1 MSVMNNGLDRRKF
14 LKTGLVGATG
24 LIVGFYL
31 PGKHEIFAAGSQPV
45 DMNAFIHVSPDD
57 VVTVM
62 VSKSEMGQGVATS
75 LPMLVAEELECDW
88 RKIRFEFAPAAKVY
102 FDPAFGMQG
111 TGGSTSI
118 HSCWQPLRTVGATT
132 REMLISAAAQKWGV
146 DASECRAENGK
157 VVHMG
162 SKRSATYGSLAEAA
176 SKLPVPTDVK
186 LKEYAE
192 YKIIGKPMKR
202 LDVPEKV
209 NGRAKFGIDQRRP
222 GMLHAVVLRCPVF
235 GGKVASFDA
244 TKAKQVKGVRDV
256 VQISDGI
263 AVVADNT
270 WDAMEGRR
278 ALEVT
283 WDFGPGADFDTETM
297 YANFGK
303 SLDSKAGY
311 SAKKVGDAASA
322 LNSAATKIEAE
333 YRAPYEAH
341 ACMEPMNCTA
351 DIREGEGAD
360 LWVPTQFQTPSQAA
374 AAKIAGVSPD
384 KVNVHTTFLGG
395 GFGRRG
401 WSDFVNEACET
412 SKAMKAPVQVTWS
425 REDDMQ
431 HDYYR
436 PASLVRFSAGF
447 DADGK
452 PVAFSAHIACDSI
465 MRWFYGPS
473 YVKNGYDDSSVE
485 GIADQ
490 PYDFPNVAVD
500 YNLVAGPVPQGFW
513 RSVGASQNG
522 FFRECFIDE
531 MAAAAKK
538 DPYEFRRDLL
548 QNNARNLGV
557 LNLVAEKAGWGKPI
571 PAGHYRGIAVV
582 EAFNTYVAEVAE
594 ISLDKDKNVKVHR
607 VWVAVDVGQPVN
619 PAIIEQQ
626 VRGGVVFGL
635 SQGLKG
641 EITIQKGRVVQ
652 GNFDTFEVLRMNEM
666 PHVEVFITDSHLMPP
681 TGMGEP
687 AVPPIT
693 PAVYNAIFAA
703 TGKRVR
709 KMPYRPDELA

>member
-1 MSVMNNGLDRRKF
+1 MSVINNGLDRRKF
-14 LKTGLVGATG
+14 LKTGVVGATG

-31 PGKHEIFAAGSQPV
+31 PGKHELLAAEAAPV
-45 DMNAFIHVSPDD
+45 VMNAFIHVSPED
-57 VVTVM
+57 VVTVL

-88 RKIRFEFAPAAKVY
+88 RRIHFEFAPAARVY

-118 HSCWQPLRTVGATT
+118 HSSWEPLRKAGATA

-162 SKRSATYGSLAEAA
+162 TKRTATYGSLAEAA
-176 SKLPVPTDVK
+176 AKIPAPTDVK
-186 LKEYAE
+186 LKDYAQ

-202 LDVPEKV
+202 LDAHEKV

-244 TKAKQVKGVRDV
+244 TKAKQVRGVKDV
-256 VQISDGI
+256 VQISDGV

-278 ALEVT
+278 ALEVN
-283 WDFGPGADFDTETM
+283 WDFGPSADVTTASIF
-297 YANFGK
+297 ANFAK
-303 SLDSKAGY
+303 SLESEQGY
-311 SAKKVGDAASA
+311 SAKKAGDAATA
-322 LNSAATKIEAE
+322 LNGAATKIEAE

-351 DIREGEGAD
+351 DIREGVSAE

-374 AAKIAGVSPD
+374 AAKIAGISPD
-384 KVNVHTTFLGG
+384 KALVHTTFLGG

-401 WSDFVNEACET
+401 WSDFVNEACEV

-436 PASLVRFSAGF
+436 PASLVRFSAGL
-447 DADGK
+447 DASGK
-452 PVAFSAHIACDSI
+452 PVSFSAHIACDSI
-465 MRWFYGPS
+465 MNWFYPGS
-473 YVKNGYDDSSVE
+473 IRNGFDDSSVE
-485 GIADQ
+485 GIADV
-490 PYDFPNVAVD
+490 PYDFPNIAVN
-500 YNLVAGPVPQGFW
+500 YNLVSGPIPQGFW

-531 MAAAAKK
+531 VAAAAKK

-548 QNNARNLGV
+548 QNNPRNLGV
-557 LNLVAEKAGWGKPI
+557 LNLAAEKGNWGKPL
-571 PAGHYRGIAVV
+571 PAGRYRGIAVV
-582 EAFNTYVAEVAE
+582 EAFNTYVAEVVE
-594 ISLDKDKNVKVHR
+594 ISMDKDKNVKVHN
-607 VWVAVDVGQPVN
+607 VVVAVDLGQPVN

-626 VRGGVVFGL
+626 VRGGVVYGL

-641 EITIQKGRVVQ
+641 EITIDKGRVVQ
-652 GNFDTFEVLRMNEM
+652 ANFDTFEVLRMNEM
-666 PHVEVFITDSHLMPP
+666 PHVEVYITDSHLTPP

-687 AVPPIT
+687 AVPPVT

>member
-1 MSVMNNGLDRRKF
+1 MSVIINGVDRRKF
-14 LKTGLVGATG
+14 LKTSLAGATG

-31 PGKHEIFAAGSQPV
+31 PGRHEVLAAEAAPATI
-45 DMNAFIHVSPDD
+45 NAFIQISPENTITI
-57 VVTVM
+57 V

-75 LPMLVAEELECDW
+75 LPMLAAEELECDW
-88 RKIRFEFAPAAKVY
+88 RKVGFEFAPAAKVY

-118 HSCWQPLRTVGATT
+118 HSSWEPLRKAGATA
-132 REMLISAAAQKWGV
+132 REMLISAAAQKWSV
-146 DASECRAENGK
+146 DASECRAENGE

-162 SKRSATYGSLAEAA
+162 TKRRASYGSLAEAA
-176 SKLPVPTDVK
+176 AKLPPPTDVK
-186 LKEYAE
+186 LKDPAE
-192 YKIIGKPMKR
+192 FKVIGKPYKR
-202 LDVPEKV
+202 LDTGEKV

-222 GMLHAVVLRCPVF
+222 GMYHAVVLRCPVF

-244 TKAKQVKGVRDV
+244 SKAKQVRGVKDV

-270 WDAMEGRR
+270 WNAMQGRK
-278 ALEVT
+278 ALDVQ
-283 WDFGPGADFDTETM
+283 WDFGPNAEASTDSIF
-297 YANFGK
+297 ANFAK
-303 SLDSKAGY
+303 SLDSKQGY
-311 SAKKVGDAASA
+311 SARKVGDAAEA
-322 LNSAATKIEAE
+322 LNSAATKVDAE

-341 ACMEPMNCTA
+341 ATMEPMNCTA

-360 LWVPTQFQTPSQAA
+360 LWVPTQFQTPSQAT

-401 WSDFVNEACET
+401 WSDFVIEACEV

-436 PASLVRFSAGF
+436 PASLVRFSAGL
-447 DADGK
+447 DSSGK

-465 MRWFYGPS
+465 FKWFYGS
-473 YVKNGYDDSSVE
+473 VKDDFDDSSVE
-485 GIADQ
+485 GIADI
-490 PYDFPNVAVD
+490 PYEIPNIAVN
-500 YNLVAGPVPQGFW
+500 YNLVAGPIPQGFW

-531 MAAAAKK
+531 LAAAAKK

-557 LNLVAEKAGWGKPI
+557 LNLVAEKAGWGKPV
-571 PAGHYRGIAVV
+571 PAGRYRGIAVV
-582 EAFNTYVAEVAE
+582 EAFNTFVAEVAE
-594 ISLDKDKNVKVHR
+594 ISLDKDKKVKVHH
-607 VWVAVDVGQPVN
+607 VWVAVDLGQPVN

-626 VRGGVVFGL
+626 VRGGVVYGL
-635 SQGLKG
+635 SQALKG
-641 EITIQKGRVVQ
+641 EITIDKGRVTQ

-666 PHVEVFITDSHLMPP
+666 PHVDVYITNSHSVPP

-709 KMPYRPDELA
+709 KMPYRPEELA

>member
-1 MSVMNNGLDRRKF
+1 MSVITNGLDRRKF
-14 LKTGLVGATG
+14 LQTSLAGATG

-31 PGKHEIFAAGSQPV
+31 PGRREVLAAEMSPAA
-45 DMNAFIHVSPDD
+45 MNAFIHVSPDNI
-57 VVTVM
+57 VTIM

-75 LPMLVAEELECDW
+75 LPMLAAEELECDW
-88 RKIRFEFAPAAKVY
+88 RKIRFEFAPAARVY

-118 HSCWQPLRTVGATT
+118 HSSWEPLRKAGASA
-132 REMLISAAAQKWGV
+132 REMLIAAAAQKWGV
-146 DASECRAENGK
+146 DASECRAENGE

-162 SKRSATYGSLAEAA
+162 SKRRATYGSLAEAA
-176 SKLPVPTDVK
+176 AAVPPPTDVK
-186 LKEYAE
+186 LKDPAE
-192 YKIIGKPMKR
+192 FKVIGKPMKR
-202 LDVPEKV
+202 LDAPEKV

-222 GMLHAVVLRCPVF
+222 GMYHAVVLRCPVF
-235 GGKVASFDA
+235 GGKVTSFDA
-244 TKAKQVKGVRDV
+244 TKAKQVRGVKDV

-278 ALEVT
+278 ALDVQ
-283 WDFGPGADFDTETM
+283 WDLGPNADVSTDSIFD
-297 YANFGK
+297 NFAK
-303 SLDSKAGY
+303 SLDSKTGY
-311 SAKKVGDAASA
+311 PAKKVGDADTA
-322 LNSAATKIEAE
+322 LSSAATKIDAE

-360 LWVPTQFQTPSQAA
+360 LWVPTQFQTPSQAT

-401 WSDFVNEACET
+401 WSDFVVEACEV

-436 PASLVRFSAGF
+436 PASLVRFSAGL
-447 DADGK
+447 DSDGK
-452 PVAFSAHIACDSI
+452 PVAFKAHIACDSI
-465 MRWFYGPS
+465 MNWFFPGS
-473 YVKNGYDDSSVE
+473 IKNGFDDSSVE
-485 GIADQ
+485 GIADI
-490 PYDFPNVAVD
+490 PYDIPNIAVD
-500 YNLVAGPVPQGFW
+500 YNLVAGPIPQGFW

-531 MAAAAKK
+531 LAAAAKK

-548 QNNARNLGV
+548 KNNARNLGV
-557 LNLVAEKAGWGKPI
+557 LNLAAEKGNWGKPL
-571 PAGHYRGIAVV
+571 AHGRYRGIAVV

-607 VWVAVDVGQPVN
+607 VVVAVDLGQPVN

-626 VRGGVVFGL
+626 VRGGVVYGL

-641 EITIQKGRVVQ
+641 EITIDKGRVAQ
-652 GNFDTFEVLRMNEM
+652 GNFDTMEVLRMNEM
-666 PHVEVFITDSHLMPP
+666 PHVEVFITDSHLTPP

-709 KMPYRPDELA
+709 KMPYRPEELA

>member
-1 MSVMNNGLDRRKF
+1 MSVITNGLDRRKF
-14 LKTGLVGATG
+14 LKTSLAGATG

-31 PGKHEIFAAGSQPV
+31 PGRHEVFAAGEKSV
-45 DMNAFIHVSPDD
+45 VMNAFIHVSPDNI
-57 VVTVM
+57 VTIV

-75 LPMLVAEELECDW
+75 LPMLAAEELECDW
-88 RKIRFEFAPAAKVY
+88 RRIRFEFAPAARVY

-118 HSCWQPLRTVGATT
+118 HSSWEPLRKAGATA
-132 REMLISAAAQKWGV
+132 REMLIAAAAQKWGV
-146 DASECRAENGK
+146 DASECRAENGE

-162 SKRSATYGSLAEAA
+162 SKSRATYGSLAEAA
-176 SKLPVPTDVK
+176 AKLQPPTDVK
-186 LKEYAE
+186 MKDAAE
-192 YKIIGKPMKR
+192 FKVIGKPMKR
-202 LDVPEKV
+202 LDTSEKV

-244 TKAKQVKGVRDV
+244 TKAKQVRGVKDV

-278 ALEVT
+278 ALDVKWDMGPTADVT
-283 WDFGPGADFDTETM
+283 TETIFE
-297 YANFGK
+297 NFGK
-303 SLDSKAGY
+303 SLDSKEGY
-311 SAKKVGDAASA
+311 SARKVGDAAA
-322 LNSAATKIEAE
+322 AFNSAATKIQAE

-351 DIREGEGAD
+351 DIREGEDAEI
-360 LWVPTQFQTPSQAA
+360 WAPTQFQTPSQAA

-384 KVNVHTTFLGG
+384 KIIVHTTFLGG

-401 WSDFVNEACET
+401 WSDFINQACET

-425 REDDMQ
+425 REDDTQ

-436 PASLVRFSAGF
+436 PASLVRFSAGL
-447 DADGK
+447 DSGGK
-452 PVAFSAHIACDSI
+452 PVSFSAHIACDSI
-465 MRWFYGPS
+465 MRWFYGS
-473 YVKNGYDDSSVE
+473 VKNDFDDSSVE
-485 GIADQ
+485 GIADT
-490 PYDFPNVAVD
+490 PYDIPNIAVN
-500 YNLVAGPVPQGFW
+500 YNLVPGPVPQGFW

-531 MAAAAKK
+531 LAAAAKK

-548 QNNARNLGV
+548 QKNARNLGV
-557 LNLVAEKAGWGKPI
+557 LNLVAEKAGWSKPL
-571 PAGHYRGIAVV
+571 PAGRYRGIAVV

-607 VWVAVDVGQPVN
+607 VWVAVDLGQPVN

-635 SQGLKG
+635 SQTLKG
-641 EITIQKGRVVQ
+641 EITIDKGRVVQ

-666 PHVEVFITDSHLMPP
+666 PHVEVYITDSHLTPP

-687 AVPPIT
+687 AVPPIA
-693 PAVYNAIFAA
+693 PAIYNAIFAA

-709 KMPYRPDELA
+709 KLPYRPDDLA